1 MNKIDRY
8 KELVDIDPSDVD
20 SWMNLGDVYYDET
33 NYPKAIE
40 CYEKV
45 VELYPYSSE
54 EAWNNLGL
62 SHSCEGNYH
71 KAIESYKKSLEL
83 DPDDAIARININ

>member
-62 SHSCEGNYH
+62 DRLIIFYNISFYH
-71 KAIESYKKSLEL
+71 CPL
-83 DPDDAIARININ
+83 